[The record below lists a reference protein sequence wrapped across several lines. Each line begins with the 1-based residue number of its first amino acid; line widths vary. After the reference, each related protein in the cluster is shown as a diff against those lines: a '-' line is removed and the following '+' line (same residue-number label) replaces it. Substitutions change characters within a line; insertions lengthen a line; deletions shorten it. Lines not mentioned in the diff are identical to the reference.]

1 MSLTTSRVASIAVG
15 AVLVAAV
22 AGTAGYWLGHS
33 PTPQPATAQRKI
45 LYWYDPMSPGQKFA
59 KPGKSPFMD
68 MALVPRYADSATDA
82 AAQGVQLDAVARQN
96 LGVRLAHVERT
107 PVADQQSVTGTI
119 GYNQR
124 DVAVIQARAAGFVEH
139 GYGRAPGDVLA
150 AGAPLADLLVPAW
163 DGALAEYLG
172 VRRLGDAALTAAAK
186 QRLRLLG
193 LSDAAI
199 ARAESGGSA
208 RATTTITTPIGGALQ
223 TLDVR
228 PGMAVAA
235 GQTLAQ
241 VNGLGRVWLDA
252 AVPEAMASRIAV
264 GQHARAELTAFP
276 GVPITGRLAAIL
288 PAAQPDSRT
297 LTVRIELPNPGGRL
311 RPGMF
316 ARVLLGDSEQ
326 SALTV
331 PSEAVIRTGT
341 RTLVMVAGE
350 HGSYRPAEVRVG
362 RDTGGRTV
370 IEAGLAEGEQVVASG
385 QFLLD
390 SEASLRGLD
399 VRQIAAT
406 PPAAAALP
414 LTHARIEAVDA
425 TSVTLSHDAIPAL
438 AWPAMTMAF
447 KLASPDQGK
456 GLHPGDEVMFS
467 FDQKPDGPVIHAIT
481 PMGAAK

>member
-1 MSLTTSRVASIAVG
+1 MSTTSSRVVTLAVG
-15 AVLVAAV
+15 ALLVAAV
-22 AGTAGYWLGHS
+22 AGTAGYWVGH
-33 PTPQPATAQRKI
+33 TPPPRAVAERKV

-68 MALVPRYADSATDA
+68 MPLVPRYADTTTEATA
-82 AAQGVQLDAVARQN
+82 PGVQLDPIARQN
-96 LGVRLAHVERT
+96 LGVRLARVERT

-124 DVAVIQARAAGFVEH
+124 DVAVIQARAAGFVER

-150 AGAPLADLLVPAW
+150 AGAPLADLLLPAW

-172 VRRLGDAALTAAAK
+172 VRRLGDAALTAAAR

-199 ARAESGGSA
+199 ARADANGSA

-252 AVPEAMASRIAV
+252 AVPEAMAGRLAV
-264 GQHARAELTAFP
+264 GQHARAELTACP
-276 GVPITGRLAAIL
+276 DVPVTGRIAAIL
-288 PAAQPDSRT
+288 PATQPDSRT

-316 ARVLLGDSEQ
+316 ARVMLGSAAQ
-326 SALTV
+326 FALTV

-341 RTLVMVAGE
+341 RTLAMVAGE

-362 RDTGGRTV
+362 REAGGRTV

-399 VRQIAAT
+399 VRPIAST

-414 LTHARIEAVDA
+414 VTHARVEAVDD

-447 KLASPDQGK
+447 KLASPGQGK